1 MREPSRWWGD
11 RARPGHAARLP
22 RTGRI
27 QPAHEFF
34 GLGENDTPS
43 MTGDLEMIEDQLTE
57 RPFTRLEA
65 GSRRFSRRNHDNVL
79 PESFREGL
87 QRLFA

>member
-1 MREPSRWWGD
+1 
-11 RARPGHAARLP
+11 
-22 RTGRI
+22 
-27 QPAHEFF
+27 
-34 GLGENDTPS
+34 